1 MIQSQQAEEEIN
13 FVFSVRQ
20 DSKALNTE
28 GGRADQAKN
37 HQHSAHTC
45 RTTSSL
51 SIILFSTSMYG
62 HWEWDIPEDN

>member
-13 FVFSVRQ
+13 FVFTVRQ
-20 DSKALNTE
+20 VSKALNTAR
-28 GGRADQAKN
+28 GCAYQAKI

-51 SIILFSTSMYG
+51 SIIKFGTGMYG
-62 HWEWDIPEDN
+62 HRAREIP